1 MNIFLHMNKFKLWG
15 YCMCFVKLI
24 KFFLPVLCWTQPY
37 ACWKM
42 GLGWDSML
50 QCPWKM
56 LHSKK
61 KNKTTCIPY
70 RVSLSQVFPTD
81 FCCRIYR
88 TLSLNQLPFICII
101 RFKLYTVVKI
111 ACPWTCGTEKTDS
124 LIFKEVSEFL
134 NSI

>member
-1 MNIFLHMNKFKLWG
+1 MQNFEIFLHMNKFKFWG

-24 KFFLPVLCWTQPY
+24 TKFLPVLCLTQPY

-61 KNKTTCIPY
+61 KKKDDLYPVQSVTVKDLPDGFL
-70 RVSLSQVFPTD
+70 LSDIQNVEPKSIALHMYNQV
-81 FCCRIYR
+81 
-88 TLSLNQLPFICII
+88 
-101 RFKLYTVVKI
+101 
-111 ACPWTCGTEKTDS
+111 
-124 LIFKEVSEFL
+124 
-134 NSI
+134 